1 MKRPLPKPQIAGKAN
16 RTVLKRTAVLMALFG
31 VAVFIP
37 LLWRLVSLQIVQYDT
52 LSQLAAD
59 NQTRISKVTP
69 ARGTVYDL
77 SLIHISEPT
86 RHVQQSRMPYSA

>member
-59 NQTRISKVTP
+59 N
-69 ARGTVYDL
+69 
-77 SLIHISEPT
+77 
-86 RHVQQSRMPYSA
+86 

>member
-1 MKRPLPKPQIAGKAN
+1 MKRPLPKPHISGDSN

-37 LLWRLVSLQIVQYDT
+37 LLWRLVSLQIIQYET

-59 NQTRISKVTP
+59 NQTRIS
-69 ARGTVYDL
+69 
-77 SLIHISEPT
+77 
-86 RHVQQSRMPYSA
+86 